1 MRVIEAHRLVLGTDI
16 PGYSSLVP
24 GVLTIHLWI
33 GGAMRAIEAP
43 RLVLG
48 SNIPDCSLPGV
59 LINSSEDRRGYEGYR
74 RLVLGTIIPGYFSLL
89 PGVLIIHLKIGG
101 AMRAIEASRL
111 VLGSNI
117 PGCSSLLPGVLITHM
132 RIGGH

>member
-1 MRVIEAHRLVLGTDI
+1 MRVIEAPRLVLGTDI

-24 GVLTIHLWI
+24 GVLTIHLMI
-33 GGAMRAIEAP
+33 GGAMREIEAP

-48 SNIPDCSLPGV
+48 S
-59 LINSSEDRRGYEGYR
+59 
-74 RLVLGTIIPGYFSLL
+74 
-89 PGVLIIHLKIGG
+89 H
-101 AMRAIEASRL
+101 
-111 VLGSNI
+111 I